1 MKSPD
6 PQLAASAETV
16 LCTPNRTYS
25 LRQVHTSNSLYIA
38 APNASAASEPGSIP
52 QSGIKTIS
60 KLGSTLEILPSS
72 ETSATPI
79 LSQALPV
86 FAGLDDLD
94 LTTSYSSRSKAAIF
108 EDVPFSEG
116 ECEQAWIDLVAFQSS
131 LDHDGPLR
139 GFRPSASVSCKA
151 WKAMLLV
158 ATENSINLTASIP
171 SVYNQMLIEGAEEYP
186 KELVKAIL
194 RRLSVGPQQSSIE
207 IDQAR
212 TTQWT
217 GLTLLESLWRDF
229 EAVRKNDFIEKWKDA
244 LPEAWREGASLSVL
258 GVSQKQLLRSDK
270 ANSMQDACK
279 ASADGKTLEYVPED
293 SRTVAKA
300 ATEAKP
306 AAKTTSKR
314 KWHEKFA
321 QARKR

>member
-1 MKSPD
+1 MSS
-6 PQLAASAETV
+6 QTGNE
-16 LCTPNRTYS
+16 
-25 LRQVHTSNSLYIA
+25 
-38 APNASAASEPGSIP
+38 IP
-52 QSGIKTIS
+52 FK
-60 KLGSTLEILPSS
+60 ILPSS

-258 GVSQKQLLRSDK
+258 G
-270 ANSMQDACK
+270 DACK